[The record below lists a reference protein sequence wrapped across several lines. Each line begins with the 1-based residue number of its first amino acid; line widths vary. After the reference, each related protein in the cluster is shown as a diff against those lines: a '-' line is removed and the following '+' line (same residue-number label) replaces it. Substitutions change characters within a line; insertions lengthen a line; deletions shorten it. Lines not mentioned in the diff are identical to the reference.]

1 MNEFENIKLRMKM
14 AIMMEPTISLKI
26 QHDYCDMLEEC
37 NSMEQVPNELQR
49 FVKIVLT
56 EMKEEQEE
64 REESRKEM
72 GDIMSINKIISSIDK
87 TITDIQSGNNNYSEE
102 QIQNKVADYQKQA
115 DQLFDYIDENG
126 KVNLKIDATP
136 KIRKY
141 DWKRDLRSGLASLI
155 IALNDD
161 NYNTTYVKDKNDNNI
176 LLYVKNINELQDVFT
191 KYNLYVELNSNT
203 EMMAK
208 NYLNQRLLDLN
219 QEQLTLCLSYLLE
232 KSNQDKELIDKYLGN
247 RILVQLATLLY
258 NHLYNLI

>member
-14 AIMMEPTISLKI
+14 AIMMEPTMSLKI

-64 REESRKEM
+64 IEESIKEM
-72 GDIMSINKIISSIDK
+72 GDIKSINEIISSIDQ

-102 QIQNKVADYQKQA
+102 QMQNTIADYQKQA

-126 KVNLKIDATP
+126 KVNLKVDTTP
-136 KIRKY
+136 KVRKY

-161 NYNTTYVKDKNDNNI
+161 NYNTTYVKDKNNNDI
-176 LLYVKNINELQDVFT
+176 LLYIKNINELQDIFE
-191 KYNLYVELNSNT
+191 KYNLYKELDYNT
-203 EMMAK
+203 ETEAI

-219 QEQLTLCLSYLLE
+219 QEQLMLCLSYLLQ
-232 KSNQDKELIDKYLGN
+232 KSKQDVTLINKYLGN
-247 RILVQLATLLY
+247 RILVGLATLLY

>member
-14 AIMMEPTISLKI
+14 AIMMEPTMSLKI

-64 REESRKEM
+64 REESIKEM
-72 GDIMSINKIISSIDK
+72 GDIKSINEIISSIDQ
-87 TITDIQSGNNNYSEE
+87 TITDIQSGNNDYSEE
-102 QIQNKVADYQKQA
+102 QMQNTIADYQKQA

-126 KVNLKIDATP
+126 KVNLKVDTTP
-136 KIRKY
+136 KVRKY

-176 LLYVKNINELQDVFT
+176 LLYMKNINELQDVFT

-219 QEQLTLCLSYLLE
+219 QEQLMLCLSYLLE
-232 KSNQDKELIDKYLGN
+232 KSNQDKELINKYLGN

>member
-14 AIMMEPTISLKI
+14 AIMMEPTMSLKI

-64 REESRKEM
+64 REESIKEM
-72 GDIMSINKIISSIDK
+72 GDIKSINEIISSIDQ
-87 TITDIQSGNNNYSEE
+87 TITDIQSGNNDYSEE
-102 QIQNKVADYQKQA
+102 QMQNTIADYQKQA

-126 KVNLKIDATP
+126 KVNLKVDTTP
-136 KIRKY
+136 KVRKY

-176 LLYVKNINELQDVFT
+176 LLYMKNINELQDVFT

-203 EMMAK
+203 EMRAK

-219 QEQLTLCLSYLLE
+219 QEQLMLCLSYLLE
-232 KSNQDKELIDKYLGN
+232 KSNQDKELINKYLGN

-258 NHLYNLI
+258 NQLYNLI